1 MTENSSPDVI
11 LLVEDSIADE
21 ELAIRELRMNGVAN
35 EIVVG
40 RDGAA
45 AIDYLFGG
53 RPLPMVMI
61 LDLRLP
67 VVDGIEILRK
77 VRGDARTKDL
87 PVIVLTGSHEDVD
100 AMQTF
105 ALQASRFFQ
114 KPLTW
119 SRFEAAMTK
128 LGLADRLQFGSVS
141 GNAPR

>member
-1 MTENSSPDVI
+1 MMESPSPDVI
-11 LLVEDSIADE
+11 LLVEDDIADE
-21 ELAIRELRMNGVAN
+21 ELAIRELRANRVAN
-35 EIVVG
+35 AIVVR

-45 AIDYLFGG
+45 ALDYLFGG
-53 RPLPMVMI
+53 RALPMVTI

-67 VVDGIEILRK
+67 IVDGIEILRK

-100 AMQTF
+100 AMQTY

-119 SRFEAAMTK
+119 ARFEAAMTK
-128 LGLADRLQFGSVS
+128 LGLAERLQFGSTPA
-141 GNAPR
+141 NAPR